1 MRTKEK
7 RDFLLRKYAK
17 EIESLPFETS
27 DGHGIINSYIC
38 PLCLSIFNTD
48 QLGKQASNY
57 ITLEHIPPENL
68 GGKPLVLTCKDC
80 NSNCGHDLDVYLRNE
95 LEHREGR
102 YFNDSK
108 GYVSK
113 FEYGGNSVNAIMKKD
128 ENGIVNIYVE
138 NKHNPPGIVDKFV
151 ESANAYDGDLV
162 IPGSFK
168 LGNHRRKTEVVD
180 VAILKSAY
188 LFAFYKFGYSY
199 ILSANLNA
207 IRKQILNPN
216 ETILP
221 PFYLLL
227 NESNIPDIIP
237 DDVYGATIDGEKV
250 LVVIL
255 TFNLSSSNY
264 HHRFATILPM
274 PNTKDLDLYNR
285 QKNRCETKRDV
296 EVCLSVSHAWFNSGL
311 QYLQKVT

>member
-1 MRTKEK
+1 MKTKEK
-7 RDFLLRKYAK
+7 REFLLRKYAK
-17 EIESLPFETS
+17 EVECFPYVTS
-27 DGHGIINSYIC
+27 DGLGNVGKNSYIC
-38 PLCLSIFNTD
+38 PLCLRIFRLA
-48 QLGKQASNY
+48 QLGSDINKY

-68 GGKPLVLTCKDC
+68 GGKPLILTCKDC

-95 LEHREGR
+95 LEHREGK
-102 YFNDSK
+102 YFNDPK
-108 GYVSK
+108 GYVSI
-113 FEYGGNSVNAIMKKD
+113 FEYGGNSVNAILKED

-138 NKHNPPGIVDKFV
+138 NKHNHPGVVDRFI
-151 ESANAYDGDLV
+151 ESTKDYDGDLE
-162 IPGSFK
+162 IPGFFK

-188 LFAFYKFGYSY
+188 LFAFYKFGYRY
-199 ILSANLNA
+199 ILSTNLNA

-216 ETILP
+216 EKKLP

-227 NESNIPDIIP
+227 NESHMPDSIP
-237 DDVYGATIDGEKV
+237 DDVYSAAIDGEKV

-264 HHRFATILPM
+264 LHRFATILPM

-285 QKNRCETKRDV
+285 LKNISETKGEV
-296 EVCLSVSHAWFNSGL
+296 EVEFVGIAQVG
-311 QYLQKVT
+311 